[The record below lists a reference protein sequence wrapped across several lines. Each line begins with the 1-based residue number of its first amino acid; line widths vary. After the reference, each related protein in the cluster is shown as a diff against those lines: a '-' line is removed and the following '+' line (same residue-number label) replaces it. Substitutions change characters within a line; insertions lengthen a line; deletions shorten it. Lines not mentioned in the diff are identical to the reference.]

1 MPAQPAVPPDRHAL
15 LFNVYQAMDADRSG
29 YVDAEEFKG
38 IFTQVGEKHSDER
51 LAEIDAI
58 RGRGDTDG
66 KLSAKEFCQFFLEYM
81 ADKADAA
88 FLEQIDLWN
97 ERLLASRRRL
107 LLRRV
112 FARMDTDRSGSVSLE
127 EFRQLADDD
136 VGADN
141 SEAYFRWIESAQGD
155 SNGLL
160 TSEEWVP
167 FVLETEA
174 HTSDDEFESLV
185 QTWLLVLAKKR
196 RVTLLRQVFQKMDA
210 DASGEVDIKEFE
222 ALNDGSGPSSSST
235 VLTMIF
241 HYLDSNN
248 GGNSDGMLSVDEW
261 VVGMRAMGETMDD
274 AEFEAEIAKWAGVLS
289 SNQRAIW
296 RAVFAR
302 YVISHQSPTNLPSP
316 PYVHASETPPGAPSS
331 PGGRPSNSSPPRAP
345 PVRRTCSSWR
355 TARRA
360 SRCWPRSTPSA
371 RATSMRRST
380 GRRRTWSGS

>member
-1 MPAQPAVPPDRHAL
+1 MPSQPAIPPDRHAL
-15 LFNVYQAMDADRSG
+15 LFKVYQTMDADKSG

-88 FLEQIDLWN
+88 FLEQIDVWN

-174 HTSDDEFESLV
+174 HTSDEEFEAMVHNWLV
-185 QTWLLVLAKKR
+185 VLAKKR
-196 RVTLLRQVFQKMDA
+196 RVTLLRQIFQKMDA
-210 DASGEVDIKEFE
+210 DGSGEV
-222 ALNDGSGPSSSST
+222 ST
-235 VLTMIF
+235 PTPRTR
-241 HYLDSNN
+241 SRERC
-248 GGNSDGMLSVDEW
+248 G
-261 VVGMRAMGETMDD
+261 R
-274 AEFEAEIAKWAGVLS
+274 EAECTSEA
-289 SNQRAIW
+289 RASGGTHT
-296 RAVFAR
+296 
-302 YVISHQSPTNLPSP
+302 SHALPPSRQ
-316 PYVHASETPPGAPSS
+316 PGA
-331 PGGRPSNSSPPRAP
+331 GRHQG
-345 PVRRTCSSWR
+345 V
-355 TARRA
+355 
-360 SRCWPRSTPSA
+360 
-371 RATSMRRST
+371 
-380 GRRRTWSGS
+380 